1 MRISDERGDRA
12 VLHLTDQ
19 IIAARDDFF
28 GFVGSREPSCRT
40 NHGQLPHTLF
50 CLFDAWLSKVSHDI
64 EDAFYLDAEDTSDIW
79 ENFLGL
85 VPTIYLAII
94 DSYLADPSRL
104 AYSGRPD
111 ASGHDVERRPRTVT
125 SVLPAVVM
133 ETELSASALPPIRAG
148 IACLVEGARLSWPI
162 VSFGATD
169 DLS

>member
-1 MRISDERGDRA
+1 MRISDDRGDRA
-12 VLHLTDQ
+12 VLHLTNQ

-28 GFVGSREPSCRT
+28 EFVGTCEPSCPD
-40 NHGQLPHTLF
+40 HDQIPHSLF
-50 CLFDAWLSKVSHDI
+50 CLFDAWLSKVSRAIDH
-64 EDAFYLDAEDTSDIW
+64 AFFLDAENTSNIW

-104 AYSGRPD
+104 AYSGPN
-111 ASGHDVERRPRTVT
+111 ASGNDVERQLRTVT
-125 SVLPAVVM
+125 SVLPAVEM

-162 VSFGATD
+162 VSFGATE